1 MQLSRR
7 RGVVKEKRQQKRGRG
22 KSRHQPVGGA
32 ETMADDG
39 EREGGNKVARGR
51 AASAGQMGR
60 GWTQSSSASIPV
72 QAGTSR
78 SYRYMRGEV

>member
-1 MQLSRR
+1 
-7 RGVVKEKRQQKRGRG
+7 
-22 KSRHQPVGGA
+22 
-32 ETMADDG
+32 MADDG

-72 QAGTSR
+72 QVQAGTTR
-78 SYRYMRGEV
+78 SYRHMRGEVLYLR

>member
-1 MQLSRR
+1 
-7 RGVVKEKRQQKRGRG
+7 
-22 KSRHQPVGGA
+22 
-32 ETMADDG
+32 MADDG

-78 SYRYMRGEV
+78 SYRYMRGEVWLQWPAAQQLAVVLIALRCRTERRCSA